1 MNAGLQRAQ
10 SERAAGRPWR
20 AKEILQGHIAAS
32 PYSPLLYGEYGALL
46 LELGDAL
53 EAGKYLLLSGSESPD
68 HRMAIDLF
76 LERYGSDPAQLHGR
90 FPSAA
95 KGLFIEAYPASV
107 RRLFATSGFIPKPR
121 QQQALALPA
130 AAKAAVTQLLSLGIG
145 VLLLSCLVVG
155 GIQIVKWCLQLLR
168 AIL

>member
-1 MNAGLQRAQ
+1 MNSGLQRAR
-10 SERAAGRPWR
+10 SECAAGRPWR

-46 LELGDAL
+46 LELGDAV

-76 LERYGSDPAQLHGR
+76 LARHGSDPSQLHGR

-95 KGLFIEAYPASV
+95 KGLSIEAYPESV
-107 RRLFATSGFIPKPR
+107 RRIFASRGFTPPS
-121 QQQALALPA
+121 Q
-130 AAKAAVTQLLSLGIG
+130 LSLPVSAKTIFANLITFG
-145 VLLLSCLVVG
+145 VGALLLSCVVVG
-155 GIQIVKWCLQLLR
+155 GIQIVRWCLQLLR
-168 AIL
+168 FIL

>member
-1 MNAGLQRAQ
+1 MNSGLQRAR
-10 SERAAGRPWR
+10 SECAAGRPWR

-68 HRMAIDLF
+68 HRTAIDLF
-76 LERYGSDPAQLHGR
+76 LARYGSDPSQLHGR

-95 KGLFIEAYPASV
+95 KGLSIEAYPDSV
-107 RRLFATSGFIPKPR
+107 RRIFASSGFTPPSR
-121 QQQALALPA
+121 QQHALNLPA
-130 AAKAAVTQLLSLGIG
+130 AAKTVVTNSITFG
-145 VLLLSCLVVG
+145 VALLLLSCIVVG
-155 GIQIVKWCLQLLR
+155 GIQIARWCLQLLR
-168 AIL
+168 FIL